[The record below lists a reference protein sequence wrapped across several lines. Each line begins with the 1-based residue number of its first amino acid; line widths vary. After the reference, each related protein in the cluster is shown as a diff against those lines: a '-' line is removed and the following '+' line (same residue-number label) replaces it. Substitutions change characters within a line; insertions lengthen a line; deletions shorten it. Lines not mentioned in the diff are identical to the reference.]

1 VTHRLAIVQHG
12 DYAKALRLI
21 RDGGPEPYFGM
32 YYSVA
37 TLEKLTAGTEHLLV
51 SMGVGLRPYRQ
62 PHGEAGQLVGIAS
75 PSWKKAATVRLAWQM
90 WRTVRAF
97 RPTRLLLRTGGEF
110 ALPILHDAISRNV
123 DTLVMMAN
131 YMTAHTWREHVVNRW
146 LVRLLNDPAVH
157 LVGNH
162 RVPAAESLVAWG
174 VHRAKVVA
182 WDWPDQP
189 CPSDFPVKTAPPE
202 GGCHVAYA
210 GEVFAGKGVG
220 DLIEA
225 VLRLNRSGHAVR
237 LTICGDGPDRDALQ
251 RRVSVEPGAPI
262 TFLGRVTNEQVQ
274 RLMRAATV
282 VCVPTR
288 KESYEGSPKTA
299 TEALASRTP
308 LIASDHPALT
318 HLLRD
323 GEGLTF
329 FRSSDPES
337 LARAILRVTTDP
349 EVYRRLSEGTAAAH
363 ARLACP
369 TRFHEVIERW
379 RASWGQGDAA
389 DTSGNQYDFVRQAK
403 LGDT

>member
-37 TLEKLTAGTEHLLV
+37 TLEKLSAGTEYLLV
-51 SMGVGLRPYRQ
+51 SMGAPPYRQ
-62 PHGEAGQLVGIAS
+62 PHGETGQLVGIAS

-90 WRTVRAF
+90 WRAVRAF
-97 RPTRLLLRTGGEF
+97 RPTHLLLRTGGEF

-174 VHRAKVVA
+174 VRRAKVVA

-202 GGCHVAYA
+202 GGCHIAYA

-251 RRVSVEPGAPI
+251 GRVSVEPGAPI

-274 RLMRAATV
+274 QLMRAATV

-329 FRSSDPES
+329 FRSGDPES
-337 LARAILRVTTDP
+337 LARAILRVTADP

-403 LGDT
+403 TIVI